1 MQLPFSVPLRLCV
14 RLPLP
19 QAKHHVTLMGGPEDG
34 RKIHV
39 RDRVKKLWS
48 LVNPPVI
55 YVVKTP
61 CMGQCSWAEYARRA
75 QSTLFS
81 RAW

>member
-1 MQLPFSVPLRLCV
+1 M
-14 RLPLP
+14 P
-19 QAKHHVTLMGGPEDG
+19 QTAKHRVTLIGGPEDG

-61 CMGQCSWAEYARRA
+61 CMGQCSWAEYARRDA
-75 QSTLFS
+75 KHFVFAGMVTLYN
-81 RAW
+81 RRGKLIA